1 MLGPFPRGCGMNL
14 CSSLR
19 SRLLIVFIVS
29 VDSLQHLPSSGV
41 PAASYKAVSFDG
53 F

>member
-1 MLGPFPRGCGMNL
+1 MIGPFPRGLWNE
-14 CSSLR
+14 SLLKFAEP
-19 SRLLIVFIVS
+19 SANRLHRA
-29 VDSLQHLPSSGV
+29 VDLLQLLPSSGV